1 MSGTF
6 IISLDFELMWGVRD
20 HRSVHDYG
28 DAIVGGRAAIP
39 EMLSLFENANIRA
52 TWATVG
58 LLFAR
63 TCDEML
69 EFAPS
74 SRPRYHD
81 ARLSPYSDIEN
92 GLIGTNEQE
101 DPLHFGASLIDRIA
115 QTPGQE
121 IATHTYSHYYCME
134 LGQDMLAFGGDLN
147 AAIAIAQASGH
158 SLKSIVFPRN
168 QTTLAHVQ
176 RATELGVDLYRGDAK
191 GWLYRPRSANETTA
205 MFRLARFLDS
215 ALPLGPKQVVKSS
228 PVGNAIN
235 VPASR
240 FLRPWSKRL
249 GLYNDLH
256 IHRILSEMKAA
267 AQTGGIYHLWWHPH
281 NFGRNTGKNLENL
294 KRILNAFV
302 LLRDELGMQS
312 FNMSDLAQRA
322 QIDASL

>member
-1 MSGTF
+1 
-6 IISLDFELMWGVRD
+6 
-20 HRSVHDYG
+20 
-28 DAIVGGRAAIP
+28 
-39 EMLSLFENANIRA
+39 
-52 TWATVG
+52 
-58 LLFAR
+58 
-63 TCDEML
+63 
-69 EFAPS
+69 
-74 SRPRYHD
+74 
-81 ARLSPYSDIEN
+81 
-92 GLIGTNEQE
+92 
-101 DPLHFGASLIDRIA
+101 
-115 QTPGQE
+115 
-121 IATHTYSHYYCME
+121 
-134 LGQDMLAFGGDLN
+134 MLAFGGDLN